1 VILSYRDKRT
11 ASFAAGTE
19 VAQFRAFV
27 EQAYKRL
34 RILEAAISLADLR
47 GLPSN
52 RLEALRGKRDGQWS
66 IRINQQW
73 RVCFEWSGDG
83 AENVEIVD
91 YHH

>member
-11 ASFAAGTE
+11 ASFSAGTE
-19 VAQFRAFV
+19 VAQFRAFA

-34 RILEAAISLADLR
+34 RILEAATSLADLR

-73 RVCFEWSGDG
+73 RVCFEWSDDG